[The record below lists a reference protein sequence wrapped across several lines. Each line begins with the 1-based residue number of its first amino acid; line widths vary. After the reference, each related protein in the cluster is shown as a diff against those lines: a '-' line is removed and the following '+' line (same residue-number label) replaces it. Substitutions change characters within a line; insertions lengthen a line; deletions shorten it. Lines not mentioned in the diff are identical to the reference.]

1 MSHDHS
7 HDTDTM
13 SDRRLLIA
21 IVINTG
27 LTVAQIIGG
36 VVSGSLALVADALHN
51 FSDAASLMLA
61 WFARKVG
68 RRPADQLMTFGWRR
82 AELVAALINLTSLVL
97 IGFYLLVEAVA
108 RLADP
113 APVAGWTVI
122 WVASGALVVD
132 VATAL
137 MLRAGAKGSLNMRAA
152 FLHNVSDALASLGVI
167 AAGVV
172 ILLYD
177 WWWADLVVAAVIAGL
192 VLWQGISLLPKTV
205 RLLMGAVPDDVE
217 FAALVREL
225 EAVPGVAGLHHVH
238 VWSLDEDRRALEAH
252 LVPVS
257 GSLAEF
263 EGVKAR
269 ARTML
274 RERFAIGHATLEPCV
289 GEGCE
294 VEVAGRGEQ
303 HDDHGHN
310 HSH

>member
-7 HDTDTM
+7 HDTDTL
-13 SDRRLLIA
+13 SDRRLVVA
-21 IVINTG
+21 IVINTA
-27 LTVAQIIGG
+27 LTVAQIVGG

-51 FSDAASLMLA
+51 FSDAASLGLA

-82 AELVAALINLTSLVL
+82 AELVAALVNLTSLVI

-113 APVAGWTVI
+113 QPVAGWTVI
-122 WVASGALVVD
+122 WVAGGALVVD
-132 VATAL
+132 LVTAL
-137 MLRAGAKGSLNMRAA
+137 MLRAGARGSLNMRAA

-177 WWWADLVVAAVIAGL
+177 WWWADLLVTAVIAGV
-192 VLWQGISLLPKTV
+192 VLWQGVSLLPRTA

-225 EAVPGVAGLHHVH
+225 EAVPGVASLHHVH

-252 LVPVS
+252 LVPTG

-263 EGVKAR
+263 EGLKAR
-269 ARTML
+269 ARVML
-274 RERFAIGHATLEPCV
+274 RERFAVGHATLEPCV
-289 GEGCE
+289 GGACE
-294 VEVAGRGEQ
+294 AQVPGEEP
-303 HDDHGHN
+303 HDHRH
-310 HSH
+310 

>member
-1 MSHDHS
+1 MPHDHS

-13 SDRRLLIA
+13 PDRRLVVA
-21 IVINTG
+21 IVINVG
-27 LTVAQIIGG
+27 LTVVQIVGG
-36 VVSGSLALVADALHN
+36 VLSGSLALVADALHN

-113 APVAGWTVI
+113 EPVAGWTVI
-122 WVASGALVVD
+122 WVAGGALVVD

-137 MLRAGAKGSLNMRAA
+137 MLRAGTKGSLNMRAA
-152 FLHNVSDALASLGVI
+152 FLHNVSDALASVGVI
-167 AAGVV
+167 AAGAA

-177 WWWADLVVAAVIAGL
+177 WWWADLLVTVVIAGL
-192 VLWQGISLLPKTV
+192 VLWQGVSLLPRTI

-225 EAVPGVAGLHHVH
+225 EAVPGVASLHHVH

-252 LVPVS
+252 LVPDS
-257 GSLAEF
+257 ASLTEF
-263 EGVKAR
+263 EGVKALAR
-269 ARTML
+269 AML
-274 RERFAIGHATLEPCV
+274 RQRFAIGHATLEPCV
-289 GEGCE
+289 GGGCA
-294 VEVAGRGEQ
+294 VEERAE
-303 HDDHGHN
+303 HDASHDHEH
-310 HSH
+310 

>member
-1 MSHDHS
+1 M
-7 HDTDTM
+7 
-13 SDRRLLIA
+13 
-21 IVINTG
+21 
-27 LTVAQIIGG
+27 
-36 VVSGSLALVADALHN
+36 SGSLALVADALHN

-113 APVAGWTVI
+113 QPVAGWTVI
-122 WVASGALVVD
+122 WVAGGALVVD
-132 VATAL
+132 VVTAL

-167 AAGVV
+167 AAGAA

-177 WWWADLVVAAVIAGL
+177 WWWADLAVTAVISGL

-252 LVPVS
+252 LVPES
-257 GSLAEF
+257 ASLADF

-274 RERFAIGHATLEPCV
+274 RERFGVGHATLEPCV
-289 GEGCE
+289 GAGCE
-294 VEVAGRGEQ
+294 VEPAE
-303 HDDHGHN
+303 D
-310 HSH
+310 HSHMGHDHSH